1 MAAGIWGLSNSDR
14 VTNSP
19 LLSLARM
26 HAHILCWLTGVLTL
40 SVCLQVVEDITEFY
54 KQTYANYKDTK
65 QPALKETLRLI
76 HFGVRTHTWTPFMQ
90 LVSLFWN
97 RTHGSLGWLPNLCG
111 LSLSPPPLQLDCCG
125 PTGTVIDAARDICP
139 KQEGLEVLV
148 TKVRQTATKGRWPL
162 MSHHV
167 NFYLNILRS
176 KRFVLKSAT
185 ANIFL

>member
-1 MAAGIWGLSNSDR
+1 MY
-14 VTNSP
+14 
-19 LLSLARM
+19 
-26 HAHILCWLTGVLTL
+26 AHILCWLTGVLTL

-97 RTHGSLGWLPNLCG
+97 RTDDCLTCVGYFP
-111 LSLSPPPLQLDCCG
+111 PPPLQLDCCG

-139 KQEGLEVLV
+139 KQEGLEILV

-176 KRFVLKSAT
+176 TRSVLKSAT